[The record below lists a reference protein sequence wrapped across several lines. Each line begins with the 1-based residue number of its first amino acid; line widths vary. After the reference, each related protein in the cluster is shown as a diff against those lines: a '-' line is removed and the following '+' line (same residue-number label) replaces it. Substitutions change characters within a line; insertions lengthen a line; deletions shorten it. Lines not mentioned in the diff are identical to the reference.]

1 MESLTLTI
9 AILTS
14 FLVFYTKPVWSLVIY
29 CAVMAWY
36 PSYLTVKLGTIDFS
50 ACRIIILAIFTN
62 LFLRTNLLKHYR
74 FIWLDKLVIIY
85 FIAQL
90 IAGATTTPI
99 MKLLENRAG
108 AMFDMVLPYFAVRII
123 LKTREQYLFLLKGIL
138 CSAVPLACLGLY
150 QSITAHNMV
159 GPLKAFAAWGGAAG
173 QGNAPRYGFYRA
185 EVTFSH
191 PIMFGL
197 FFAML
202 GPVCVGLFRS
212 ASRNRGVYAVGIALM
227 GVGAFSSL
235 STGPL
240 LAILLAGG
248 FLAFYRWRK
257 NWKPVLTVIIVMC
270 GIVEVISNRHFYDV
284 LGDFSL
290 KSSAVWYRSKLVDVA
305 LFEGGMSGHWITG
318 YGFRN
323 PNWGPKIDGR
333 GISDV
338 VNHYLVIL
346 CRYGLVGLIP
356 FLVMIIAAI
365 KKLVQSY
372 NICNTKSNRW
382 LVWCLSAALF
392 GILGAMNSV
401 MLFGAPITIFYMMLA
416 FCGAM
421 PVIMKGRP
429 SAARYEAWQTPAR
442 MTEENTRCPFIV

>member
-14 FLVFYTKPVWSLVIY
+14 LLVFCTKPVWSLVIY

-50 ACRIIILAIFTN
+50 ACRIVILAIFTN

-85 FIAQL
+85 FTAQL
-90 IAGATTTPI
+90 IAGAATTPI
-99 MKLLENRAG
+99 MILLENRAG
-108 AMFDMVLPYFAVRII
+108 AIFDMVLPYFAVRII
-123 LKTREQYLFLLKGIL
+123 LKTKEQYLTLLK
-138 CSAVPLACLGLY
+138 AVMVVAAPLAILGLY
-150 QSITAHNMV
+150 QSITSHNIV
-159 GPLKAFAAWGGAAG
+159 GSLKDYAAWETGG
-173 QGNAPRYGFYRA
+173 QSSTMRYGLYRA
-185 EVTFSH
+185 TVTFSH

-197 FFAML
+197 FFAMF

-212 ASRNRGVYAVGIALM
+212 VSRNRRLYAVGIALM

-240 LAILLAGG
+240 LAALLAGG

-257 NWKPVLTVIIVMC
+257 NWKPVLTIIIVMC
-270 GIVEVISNRHFYDV
+270 GILEVISNRHFYDV

-318 YGFRN
+318 YGFMD

-356 FLVMIIAAI
+356 FLVMIVAAI

-401 MLFGAPITIFYMMLA
+401 MLFGAPVTIFYVMVSL
-416 FCGAM
+416 CSLM
-421 PVIMKGRP
+421 PTIVRQP
-429 SAARYEAWQTPAR
+429 SLQSFKSKTVKRINSNKMDTQ
-442 MTEENTRCPFIV
+442 MGMSSL

>member
-1 MESLTLTI
+1 MI
-9 AILTS
+9 
-14 FLVFYTKPVWSLVIY
+14 
-29 CAVMAWY
+29 
-36 PSYLTVKLGTIDFS
+36 
-50 ACRIIILAIFTN
+50 
-62 LFLRTNLLKHYR
+62 
-74 FIWLDKLVIIY
+74 
-85 FIAQL
+85 
-90 IAGATTTPI
+90 
-99 MKLLENRAG
+99 LLENRAG
-108 AMFDMVLPYFAVRII
+108 AIFDMVLPYFAVRII
-123 LKTREQYLFLLKGIL
+123 LKTKEQYLTLLK
-138 CSAVPLACLGLY
+138 AVMVVAAPLAILGLY
-150 QSITAHNMV
+150 QSITSHNIV
-159 GPLKAFAAWGGAAG
+159 GSLKDYAAWETGG
-173 QGNAPRYGFYRA
+173 QSSTMRYGLYRA
-185 EVTFSH
+185 TVTFSH

-197 FFAML
+197 FFAMF

-212 ASRNRGVYAVGIALM
+212 VSRNRRLYAVGIALM

-240 LAILLAGG
+240 LAALLAGG

-257 NWKPVLTVIIVMC
+257 NWKPVLTIIIVMC
-270 GIVEVISNRHFYDV
+270 GILEVISNRHFYDV

-318 YGFRN
+318 YGFMD

-356 FLVMIIAAI
+356 FLVMIVAAI

-401 MLFGAPITIFYMMLA
+401 MLFGAPVTIFYVMVSL
-416 FCGAM
+416 CSLM
-421 PVIMKGRP
+421 PTIVRQP
-429 SAARYEAWQTPAR
+429 SLQSFKSKTVKRINSNKMDTQ
-442 MTEENTRCPFIV
+442 MGMSSL